1 MKAVGID
8 LGTTNSI
15 VAVIENGSAR
25 AVESTSGTAILPS
38 VVRYLENGE
47 TVVGAAAKDAAVSD
61 PRNTLASIKRLL
73 GRSKTEVLADGAV
86 GYDLAQ
92 DDTVLRV
99 ETVAGA
105 VTPLE
110 VSAEIL
116 KHLKG
121 MADTALGFSVHRAVI
136 TVPAYF
142 DDAQRQ
148 ATRQA
153 ARLAGLEVM
162 RLINEP
168 TAAALAYGLER
179 QSHGSFAIFDLGGG
193 TFDISIL
200 ELVEGVFEVR
210 STGGDTHLGGD
221 DFDYIVAR
229 SILERGGYT
238 YQSVS
243 LEAQVDARRV
253 AEQIK
258 CDLTEHSQSEY
269 TLNVDGET
277 LSGVLTRQ
285 EFLVL
290 VEPILNRLRAPCRQ
304 ALGDANLRADQLD
317 GVVLV
322 GGSTRSPMVRQFV
335 TDIFGHDPI
344 CDIDP
349 DLVVAFGAASQADLL
364 SADSELR
371 LIDGGDVLL
380 LDVTP
385 LSLGLETMGGVVE
398 KVLPRCSQI
407 PASRAQE
414 FTTFKENQ
422 TAMDI
427 HVVQGE
433 RELVGD
439 CRSLA
444 RFQLTGIPPGP
455 AGHAKIRVIFQL
467 DANGLLSVSAKELKS
482 GAEAR
487 IDVSPSYGLD
497 DAQVEAML
505 QASLD
510 FAEEDVHARLFQT
523 AHVESQRVL
532 YAFEVAK
539 SKDGDLLTEQEL
551 SVIGEVISDLQTAMD
566 GNDHT
571 VLQDL
576 TETLEKVTAGFAHR
590 RMDRALSD
598 SFKDMDVD
606 ELERVVS
613 DEVDS
618 TSTKSE

>member
-15 VAVIENGSAR
+15 LAVVENGIPR
-25 AVESTSGTAILPS
+25 AIDMGTGTPILPS
-38 VVRYLENGE
+38 VVRYTDSGE
-47 TVVGAAAKDAAVSD
+47 VIVGSEAKSMAIAD
-61 PRNTLASIKRLL
+61 PANTLSSVKRLL
-73 GRSKTEVLADGAV
+73 GRSKAEVLEDASV
-86 GYDLAQ
+86 GYTLNQ
-92 DDTVLRV
+92 SESVLRV
-99 ETVAGA
+99 ETAGGEF
-105 VTPLE
+105 TPLE
-110 VSAEIL
+110 ISSEIL
-116 KHLKG
+116 KRLKAA
-121 MADTALGFSVHRAVI
+121 ADDALGYTINRAVI

-168 TAAALAYGLER
+168 TAAALAYGLEK
-179 QSHGSFAIFDLGGG
+179 QNHGCYAIFDLGGG

-221 DFDYIVAR
+221 DIDFAIALGL
-229 SILERGGYT
+229 LERAGLT
-238 YQSVS
+238 YESITLSDQVKIRETA
-243 LEAQVDARRV
+243 EAAKRV
-253 AEQIK
+253 
-258 CDLTEHSQSEY
+258 LTENSQAEY
-269 TLNVDGET
+269 EVEIGEQTLKGI
-277 LSGVLTRQ
+277 LTRNQ
-285 EFLVL
+285 FMVL
-290 VEPILNRLRAPCRQ
+290 VEPILERLRHPCRR
-304 ALGDANLRADQLD
+304 ALGDAELRADQLD

-322 GGSTRSPMVRQFV
+322 GGSTRSPMVRGFV
-335 TDIFGHDPI
+335 AEIFGHEPI

-349 DLVVAFGAASQADLL
+349 DLVVAYGAASQADLL
-364 SADSELR
+364 SADSELK

-433 RELVGD
+433 RELVSD

-444 RFQLTGIPPGP
+444 RFQLTGIPAGP
-455 AGHAKIRVIFQL
+455 AGQARIRVMFQL
-467 DANGLLSVSAKELKS
+467 DANGLLSVTARELRSGVEAKV
-482 GAEAR
+482 
-487 IDVSPSYGLD
+487 DVSPSYGLD

-510 FAEEDVHARLFQT
+510 FAEEDVAARLFQT
-523 AHVESQRVL
+523 AHVEAQRVL
-532 YAFEVAK
+532 HAFDVADA
-539 SKDGDLLTEQEL
+539 KDGDLLTAQERDI
-551 SVIGEVISDLQTAMD
+551 IGEVTTDLKTAMD
-566 GNDHT
+566 GNDHRI
-571 VLQDL
+571 VMDL

-598 SFKDMDVD
+598 TFKDMDVD
-606 ELERVVS
+606 DLERVVTDES
-613 DEVDS
+613 DPS
-618 TSTKSE
+618 SQQSE

>member
-15 VAVIENGSAR
+15 LAVIENGTAR
-25 AVESTSGTAILPS
+25 AIETDVGSSILPS
-38 VVRYLENGE
+38 VVRYLDNGDV
-47 TVVGAAAKDAAVSD
+47 VVGQAAKDAAVSD
-61 PRNTLASIKRLL
+61 PANTLSSIKRLL
-73 GRSKTEVLADGAV
+73 GRTKAEVLADGAV
-86 GYDLAQ
+86 GDALAQ
-92 DDTVLRV
+92 DDAVLRV
-99 ETVAGA
+99 ETAGGA
-105 VTPLE
+105 FTPLE

-116 KHLKG
+116 KRLKSL
-121 MADTALGFSVHRAVI
+121 ADDSLGFAVRRAVI

-179 QSHGSFAIFDLGGG
+179 QNHGCFAIFDLGGG

-221 DFDYIVAR
+221 DFDYAVAQAL
-229 SILERGGYT
+229 LEESGYA
-238 YQSVS
+238 YSEVS
-243 LEAQVDARRV
+243 LASQVDARRV
-253 AEQIK
+253 AEGVK
-258 CDLTEHSQSEY
+258 RSLTDHSQAEY
-269 TLNVDGET
+269 SLDIDGQT
-277 LSGVLTRQ
+277 VTGILTRQ
-285 EFLVL
+285 EFILL
-290 VEPILNRLRAPCRQ
+290 IEPILNRLRAPCRQ
-304 ALGDANLRADQLD
+304 ALGGANLRSDQLD

-322 GGSTRSPMVRQFV
+322 GGSTRSPMVRHFV
-335 TDIFGHDPI
+335 TDIFGHEPI

-364 SADSELR
+364 SAESELR
-371 LIDGGDVLL
+371 LVDGGDVLL

-433 RELVGD
+433 RELVAD

-444 RFQLTGIPPGP
+444 RFQLTGIPAGP
-455 AGHAKIRVIFQL
+455 AGHARIRVVFQL

-482 GAEAR
+482 GAEAQV
-487 IDVSPSYGLD
+487 DVSPSYGLD

-510 FAEEDVHARLFQT
+510 FAEADVNARLFQT

-532 YAFEVAK
+532 HAFDVAK
-539 SKDGDLLTEQEL
+539 SKDGDLLTEEET
-551 SVIGEVISDLQTAMD
+551 SVIDEVISTLKTAMD
-566 GNDHT
+566 GTDHT

-606 ELERVVS
+606 DLERVIT
-613 DEVDS
+613 DEP
-618 TSTKSE
+618 TSNAPKSE

>member
-15 VAVIENGSAR
+15 VAVIENGTAR
-25 AVESTSGTAILPS
+25 AVQTASGSPVLPS
-38 VVRYLENGE
+38 VVRYLENGD
-47 TVVGAAAKDAAVSD
+47 TVVGLAAKDAAVSD

-73 GRSKTEVLADGAV
+73 GRSKKEVLADGAV

-92 DDTVLRV
+92 EDTVLRV
-99 ETVAGA
+99 ETVAGS

-116 KHLKG
+116 KHLKE
-121 MADTALGFSVHRAVI
+121 MADTSLGFGVNRAVI

-179 QSHGSFAIFDLGGG
+179 QSHGCFAIFDLGGG

-221 DFDYIVAR
+221 DFDYTVAR
-229 SILERGGYT
+229 YILERGGYA
-238 YQSVS
+238 YQNVS
-243 LEAQVDARRV
+243 LETQVDARRV

-258 CDLTEHSQSEY
+258 CNLTEHSQAEY
-269 TLNVDGET
+269 TLTVDGDT
-277 LSGVLTRQ
+277 LTDVLTRQ

-304 ALGDANLRADQLD
+304 ALGDADLRADQLD

-364 SADSELR
+364 SADSQLR

-414 FTTFKENQ
+414 FTTFKDNQ

-433 RELVGD
+433 RELVAD

-444 RFQLTGIPPGP
+444 QFQLTGIPPGP
-455 AGHAKIRVIFQL
+455 AGHAKIRVVFQL

-487 IDVSPSYGLD
+487 VDVSPSYGLD

-510 FAEEDVHARLFQT
+510 FAEEDVNARLFQT

-539 SKDGDLLTEQEL
+539 SKDGDLLTAEEL

-566 GNDHT
+566 GTDHT

-590 RMDRALSD
+590 RMDRALSE

-606 ELERVVS
+606 DLERVIADDS
-613 DEVDS
+613 DS
-618 TSTKSE
+618 KSPKSE

>member
-15 VAVIENGSAR
+15 LAVIENGVAR
-25 AVESTSGTAILPS
+25 AVEMEPGTSILPS
-38 VVRYLENGE
+38 VVRYLESGE
-47 TVVGAAAKDAAVSD
+47 VVVGQAAKDAAVSD
-61 PRNTLASIKRLL
+61 PSNTLASIKRLL
-73 GRSKTEVLADGAV
+73 GQSKTEVLADGAV
-86 GYDLAQ
+86 GYQLAQ
-92 DDTVLRV
+92 DDTVLRI
-99 ETVAGA
+99 ETAGGA
-105 VTPLE
+105 FTPLE

-116 KHLKG
+116 KRLKVV
-121 MADTALGFSVHRAVI
+121 ADTSLGFSTTRAVI

-179 QSHGSFAIFDLGGG
+179 QSHGCFAIFDLGGG

-210 STGGDTHLGGD
+210 STGGDTRLGGD
-221 DFDYIVAR
+221 DFDYAVAQGL
-229 SILERGGYT
+229 LERAGFD
-238 YQSVS
+238 YQTVDF
-243 LEAQVDARRV
+243 ATQVEARRV
-253 AEQIK
+253 AEQVK
-258 CDLTEHSQSEY
+258 RTLTEDNQAEY
-269 TLNVDGET
+269 AFKVGDGT
-277 LSGVLTRQ
+277 ISGILTRNEFMVLTDS
-285 EFLVL
+285 
-290 VEPILNRLRAPCRQ
+290 ILNRLRTPCRQ
-304 ALGDANLRADQLD
+304 ALGDADLRADQLD

-322 GGSTRSPMVRQFV
+322 GGSTRSPMVRRFV

-371 LIDGGDVLL
+371 LLDGGDVLL

-398 KVLPRCSQI
+398 KILPRCSQI

-433 RELVGD
+433 RELVAD

-455 AGHAKIRVIFQL
+455 AGHARIRVIFQL

-487 IDVSPSYGLD
+487 VDVSPSYGLD

-510 FAEEDVHARLFQT
+510 YAEADVNARLFQT

-532 YAFEVAK
+532 HAFDVAK
-539 SKDGDLLTEQEL
+539 RKDGDLLTEEEH
-551 SVIGEVISDLQTAMD
+551 SVIGEVITSLETAMQ
-566 GNDHT
+566 GSEHT

-590 RMDRALSD
+590 RMDRTLSE

-606 ELERVVS
+606 DLERVIT
-613 DEVDS
+613 DEP
-618 TSTKSE
+618 TSTVPKPE

>member
-15 VAVIENGSAR
+15 VAVIENGTAR
-25 AVESTSGTAILPS
+25 AVQTASGSPVLPS

-47 TVVGAAAKDAAVSD
+47 TVVGLAAKDAAVSD

-73 GRSKTEVLADGAV
+73 GRSKAEVLADGAV

-105 VTPLE
+105 FTPLE
-110 VSAEIL
+110 VSSEIL

-121 MADTALGFSVHRAVI
+121 MADNVLGFGVNRAVI

-179 QSHGSFAIFDLGGG
+179 QSHGCFAIFDLGGG

-221 DFDYIVAR
+221 DFDYTVAR
-229 SILERGGYT
+229 YILERGGYA
-238 YQSVS
+238 YQNVS
-243 LEAQVDARRV
+243 LETQVDARRV

-258 CDLTEHSQSEY
+258 CNLTEHSQAEY
-269 TLNVDGET
+269 TLTVDGDT
-277 LSGVLTRQ
+277 LTDVLTRQ

-304 ALGDANLRADQLD
+304 ALGDADLRADQLD

-364 SADSELR
+364 SADSQLR

-433 RELVGD
+433 RELVAD

-444 RFQLTGIPPGP
+444 QFQLTGIPPGP
-455 AGHAKIRVIFQL
+455 AGHAKIRVVFQL

-487 IDVSPSYGLD
+487 VDVSPSYGLD

-510 FAEEDVHARLFQT
+510 FAEEDVNARLFQT

-532 YAFEVAK
+532 HAFEVAK
-539 SKDGDLLTEQEL
+539 SKDGDLLTEEES
-551 SVIGEVISDLQTAMD
+551 SVIGEVISELQTAMD
-566 GNDHT
+566 GTEHT

-606 ELERVVS
+606 DLERVIS
-613 DEVDS
+613 DESDS
-618 TSTKSE
+618 TAPKSE